1 MIILPGIVVQA
12 KIYES
17 EKSLVYRGIYEQKQ
31 IPAIIKVLKSDYP
44 SLAELNQ
51 YKQEYEITQQLNI
64 PGVIKAYSLEKYQN
78 TLVMILEDF
87 GGDSLK
93 KLVRSSQKITLVEFL
108 EIAIKITE
116 ILGEI
121 HAVNII
127 HKDINPS
134 NIVYNRETEQIK
146 IIDFGIATI
155 LNRENPTLK
164 NPNLLE
170 GTLAYISPEQTGRM
184 NRFLDYRTDFYSLGV
199 TFYELL
205 TNQLP
210 FTTTD
215 PMELV
220 HCHIAK
226 QPIPPDEIDS
236 DIPHEITGIVMKLL
250 AKNPEERYQ
259 SAWGIQADLV
269 MCLMQLEANG
279 EIEDII
285 PGQNDISDKFEIPQK
300 LYGREQAVKTLL
312 AAFERVA
319 GEDEPEQRSR
329 GDRELQEN
337 VHLNSHLPLCTP
349 APSAPSSLSSVTR
362 SQSKS
367 KLILVTG
374 YSGIGKS
381 ALVQEFYQAIRYAT
395 ATPNAKKRGYFLT
408 GKYDPLKRNIP
419 YSAIVSAFQGLVRQ
433 LLTESEKQLQQWRE
447 KLLAALQQQGQ
458 VIIDVIPELELII
471 GKQPALPK
479 LSSTEWQNR
488 FIFVFQNFI
497 RVFCQPEHPLVIF
510 LDDLHWTD
518 TATLKLIEGILT
530 DVEARYL
537 LLIGAYREREVNPS
551 HPLAIAVNEF
561 RKKRFT
567 LNQITLGSLS
577 LKSVNQL
584 IADTLQTPT
593 DSVKDLAKIV
603 YRKTEGNPFFVK
615 EFLQSIYAEKLI
627 IFDFDCLNWRW
638 ELAKIEAR
646 NITDNVVELL
656 IDKLKN
662 LPESTQKILRLAACV
677 GNNFDLNNLSIIC
690 EKLPTELVQDL
701 VIAVEGGL
709 IKAGEDYK
717 FTHDRLQQAAYN
729 LIDETQK
736 RAVHLQIGRLLLQ
749 NSTPE
754 TLSDKIFEIVSH
766 LNLGV
771 GVWRDLSL
779 SYGKQTQAR
788 TPIPLDEIS
797 FLNLIAGQKALA
809 EAAYGIAFKYLNAA
823 IKLLGKNSWMR
834 AYNLTLE
841 MYDSAVEAA
850 YLNGDFQQQ
859 IQLTKVVLQKAKNQL
874 EKVKVYQLKIQACIA
889 QTQLQEA
896 VKIALQAV
904 SLLGVNIPKKPSH
917 TALDEALLETAAKL
931 TGKEILDLI
940 ELPAMTDPIALAVMR
955 LLTSANAAAYTA
967 NPKLFPLIISKQVNL
982 SLEYGNAD
990 VSPLSYAYYGA
1001 ILCGSVISIESGY
1014 QFGQVALKLLEKID
1028 DRQILARTLDLVYGT
1043 IKGWKIHLKETLKP
1057 LQDAYRIGKDNGCF
1071 EYAGYSIVKYC
1082 YYSFLTGQ
1090 HLNKLE
1096 QEMKTYS
1103 EVLAELKQLTAVNYL
1118 ERDRQ
1123 AMINLIA
1130 GSLLPGVL
1138 TGRVY
1143 DEWEKLPIYEENKDC
1158 YGLLYL
1164 YLNKLILSYLFEEYS
1179 QAIAYAN
1186 IAETYLDGGTGLAL
1200 VAVFYFYDSLARL
1213 MLYPQLASCEQA
1225 KMMQRV
1231 NANQKKMKFW
1241 ATMAPM
1247 NYLHKYDLVEAERHR
1262 VLGQYLEAMDYCDRA
1277 IAGAKENEYIQEEAL
1292 SNELAAKLYLS
1303 RGQEKIAQ
1311 VYMKDA
1317 CYCYTC
1323 WGSDAKV
1330 KQLEAKYRQL
1340 LTETWTQCRLKYSI
1354 ASNLTTS
1361 TSSTEILDI
1370 ATVIK
1375 ASQAISGEIVLEK
1388 LLAKLMKILIEN
1400 AGAQVG
1406 YLILHSQAE
1415 PGNDSGQLLIQAS
1428 GSVHDEN
1435 IAVLQSIPIEN
1446 CLPVSVINY
1455 VARTH
1460 EIVVKH
1466 DAAKLGRFTDDPY
1479 IKTRQS
1485 QSILCAPI
1493 INQGQLSG
1501 LIYLEN
1507 NLTTGAFTSDRIEV
1521 INLIT
1526 AQAAISIENALLYS
1540 NLQHT
1545 KQQLE
1550 DYSRTLEVKV
1560 EERTQELA
1568 TAKKAAE
1575 AASKAKSEFLSN
1587 MSHELRTPLNGI
1599 LGYTQILQ
1607 RDNSLKIKQKEAIN
1621 IIHQCGA
1628 HLLTLINDILDLS
1641 KIEAG
1646 KMELCPSEID
1656 FSFFLQCVVE
1666 ICRIKADSKNIS
1678 FTYQPSN
1685 QLPTSIYADEKQLRQ
1700 VLINLLGNAIKFT
1713 EEGGVTF
1720 KVEVIGNGSL
1730 VIGNQPNDN
1739 QLPITN
1745 YQLPLCKIRFL
1756 IQDTGLGMSEAEI
1769 AQIFLPFERIGDK
1782 SRLVEGTGLGLAI
1795 SHKIVNM
1802 MGSTINVK
1810 SQLGEGSTFWIDLDL
1825 PVIVGS
1831 TKSSQSNQN
1840 EMIIGYQGKQQKILI
1855 VDDKWQN
1862 RAVLRNML
1870 EPLGFIIAEAANGE
1884 EGIEVARA
1892 LQPNLI
1898 IIDLVM
1904 PVLDGFE
1911 MMRQLR
1917 RLPEFESLPIVACS
1931 ASVYNIDRQ
1940 KSIQA
1945 GSNDFLSK
1953 PVVLENLLEKLQ
1965 LHLGLEWIYEQK
1977 NPQLP
1982 PETENAHQLATILPP
1997 PPEALARLYDLVRQ
2011 GLIFE
2016 VEEEA
2021 SRLEQENE
2029 EFVPFCRKILQFAQD
2044 FEVEKILNF
2053 LESYINPG

>member
-1 MIILPGIVVQA
+1 MIILPGIIVQA

-17 EKSLVYRGIYEQKQ
+17 EKSLVYRGMYEQKQ

-44 SLAELNQ
+44 SITELNQ
-51 YKQEYEITQQLNI
+51 YKQEYEITKQLNI

-87 GGDSLK
+87 GGESLK
-93 KLVRSSQKITLVEFL
+93 KLVRSSQKITMVEFL
-108 EIAIKITE
+108 EIAIKIVE
-116 ILGEI
+116 ILGAI
-121 HAVNII
+121 HNANII

-134 NIVYNRETEQIK
+134 NIVYNRESEQIK
-146 IIDFGIATI
+146 IIDFGIATV

-184 NRFLDYRTDFYSLGV
+184 NRSLDYRTDFYSLGV

-210 FTTTD
+210 FSTTD

-226 QPIPPDEIDS
+226 QPIPPHEIDR
-236 DIPHEITGIVMKLL
+236 DIPQDISAIVMKLL
-250 AKNPEERYQ
+250 AKNAEDRYQ
-259 SAWGIQADLV
+259 SAWGIHADLV

-300 LYGREQAVKTLL
+300 LYGRKQAIKTLL
-312 AAFERVA
+312 AAFERVR
-319 GEDEPEQRSR
+319 GGDEE
-329 GDRELQEN
+329 EITFL
-337 VHLNSHLPLCTP
+337 
-349 APSAPSSLSSVTR
+349 
-362 SQSKS
+362 SQSE
-367 KLILVTG
+367 LVLVTG

-381 ALVQEFYQAIRYAT
+381 ALVEEFYQAI
-395 ATPNAKKRGYFLT
+395 AKKRGYFIK

-419 YSAIVSAFQGLVRQ
+419 YSGIISAFQVLVRQ
-433 LLTESEKQLQQWRE
+433 LLTESEQQLQQWRE

-458 VIIDVIPELELII
+458 VIVDAIPELELII
-471 GKQPALPK
+471 GQQPPLEK
-479 LSSTEWQNR
+479 LSSLQAQNR
-488 FIFVFQNFI
+488 FIFACQNFM

-510 LDDLHWTD
+510 LDDFHEVD
-518 TATLKLIEGILT
+518 TATLKLIKQIFNDIKTG
-530 DVEARYL
+530 YL
-537 LLIGAYREREVNPS
+537 LLIVAYREQEVKPN
-551 HPLAIAVNEF
+551 HPLAIAVNEL
-561 RKKRFT
+561 RKKRVAI
-567 LNQITLGSLS
+567 NQINLESLS
-577 LKSVNQL
+577 LKAVTKL
-584 IADTLQTPT
+584 LADTLQTSNE
-593 DSVKDLAKIV
+593 SVKELANLV
-603 YRKTEGNPFFVK
+603 YLKTEGNPFFINN
-615 EFLQSIYAEKLI
+615 FLGKVYANKLI
-627 IFDFDCLNWRW
+627 TFDFDCLNWRW
-638 ELAKIEAR
+638 DLDKIAAMS
-646 NITDNVVELL
+646 ITDNVVDLL
-656 IDKLKN
+656 INKLKN
-662 LPESTQKILRLAACV
+662 LPQSTENILRLAACI
-677 GNNFDLNNLSIIC
+677 GNNFDLNTLSIIC
-690 EKLPTELVQDL
+690 EKLPDEILQHL

-709 IKAGEDYK
+709 IQPGQDYK
-717 FTHDRLQQAAYN
+717 FTHERVQQAAYN
-729 LIDETQK
+729 LIDDKQK
-736 RAVHLQIGRLLLQ
+736 TAIHLQIGCLLLR
-749 NSTPE
+749 NSRPGN
-754 TLSDKIFEIVSH
+754 LSDKIFEIVPH

-771 GVWRDLSL
+771 GVWQGLSL
-779 SYGKQTQAR
+779 SYKRQKQAKTS
-788 TPIPLDEIS
+788 IPLNEIA

-809 EAAYGIAFKYLNAA
+809 AAAYGLGLKYLNAG
-823 IKLLGKNSWMR
+823 IQLLGKNSWLSD
-834 AYNLTLE
+834 YDLTLALYE
-841 MYDSAVEAA
+841 SAVEAA
-850 YLNGDFQQQ
+850 YLNGDFKQQSK
-859 IQLTKVVLQKAKNQL
+859 LAEVVLQKAKIQL
-874 EKVKVYQLKIQACIA
+874 DKVRVYQIKIQSCIA
-889 QTQLQEA
+889 QTRLQEA
-896 VKIALQAV
+896 VDIALQAV
-904 SLLGVNIPKKPSH
+904 ALLGVNIPKKPSH
-917 TALDEALLETAAKL
+917 TDLDEALLETASKL
-931 TGKEILDLI
+931 AGKAILDLI
-940 ELPAMTDPIALAVMR
+940 ELPPMSEPIALAVMR

-967 NPKLFPLIISKQVNL
+967 NPKLLPLMISKQVNL

-1001 ILCGSVISIESGY
+1001 VLCKVVVSIESGY
-1014 QFGQVALKLLEKID
+1014 QFGQVALKLLEKLD
-1028 DRQILARTLDLVYGT
+1028 NQQIIARTIDLVYGT
-1043 IKGWKIHLKETLKP
+1043 IQVWKMHLKATLKP
-1057 LQDAYRIGKDNGCF
+1057 LQDAYQIGKDNGSF
-1071 EYAGYSIVKYC
+1071 EYAGYGIVKHC

-1090 HLNKLE
+1090 PLKELE
-1096 QEMKTYS
+1096 QDMKTYS
-1103 EVLAELKQLTAVNYL
+1103 EVLAQLKQLTAVNYL

-1123 AMINLIA
+1123 AILNLIE

-1143 DEWEKLPIYEENKDC
+1143 DEWQNLPIYEQVNDE

-1164 YLNKLILSYLFEEYS
+1164 YLNKVILSYLFEEYS

-1186 IAETYLDGGTGLAL
+1186 TAGTYLDGGTGLAL

-1213 MLYPQLASCEQA
+1213 AIYPELTISEQA

-1241 ATMAPM
+1241 ANLAPM
-1247 NYLHKYDLVEAERHR
+1247 NYLHKYDLVEAERYR
-1262 VLGQYLEAMDYCDRA
+1262 VLGQYLEAMEYCDRA
-1277 IAGAKENEYIQEEAL
+1277 IAGAKENEYIQEQAL

-1323 WGSDAKV
+1323 WGSEAKV
-1330 KQLEAKYRQL
+1330 KDLQGKYPQL
-1340 LTETWTQCRLKYSI
+1340 LTENWTPSRLKYSI
-1354 ASNLTTS
+1354 VSNLTTS

-1400 AGAQVG
+1400 AGAEVG
-1406 YLILHSQAE
+1406 YLILHSQPE
-1415 PGNDSGQLLIQAS
+1415 SGNESEKLLIQAS
-1428 GSVHDEN
+1428 GCVNEEN

-1446 CLPVSVINY
+1446 CLPVAIINY
-1455 VARTH
+1455 VTRTK

-1479 IKTRQS
+1479 IKTHQS
-1485 QSILCAPI
+1485 KSILCAPI

-1526 AQAAISIENALLYS
+1526 AQAAISIENAMLYR

-1545 KQQLE
+1545 KQQIE
-1550 DYSRTLEVKV
+1550 EYSRTLEIKV

-1607 RDNSLKIKQKEAIN
+1607 RDNSLKLQQKEEIN
-1621 IIHQCGA
+1621 IIYQCGT

-1646 KMELCPSEID
+1646 KMELYPSEID
-1656 FSFFLQCVVE
+1656 FPFFLQCVVE
-1666 ICRIKADSKNIS
+1666 MCRIKAETKNIS

-1685 QLPTSIYADEKQLRQ
+1685 QLPASIYADEKQLRQ
-1700 VLINLLGNAIKFT
+1700 ILINLLGNAIKFT

-1720 KVEVIGNGSL
+1720 KIEVIAQDSL
-1730 VIGNQPNDN
+1730 PISNKENPS
-1739 QLPITN
+1739 QLPIC
-1745 YQLPLCKIRFL
+1745 QIRFL
-1756 IQDTGLGMSEAEI
+1756 IQDTGVGMSEAQI
-1769 AQIFLPFERIGDK
+1769 AQIFLPFERVGDK
-1782 SRLVEGTGLGLAI
+1782 TRLVEGTGLGLAI

-1810 SQLGEGSTFWIDLDL
+1810 SKPGEGSTFWIDLDL
-1825 PVIVGS
+1825 PVIVGT
-1831 TKSSQSNQN
+1831 TKSSQSNRN

-1870 EPLGFIIAEAANGE
+1870 EPLGFIIVEAANGE
-1884 EGIEVARA
+1884 EGIEAACA

-1898 IIDLVM
+1898 VIDLVM

-1953 PVVLENLLEKLQ
+1953 PVVVENLLEKLQ

-1977 NPQLP
+1977 NLQHQ
-1982 PETENAHQLATILPP
+1982 PEIEHLHQSNTILPP
-1997 PPEALARLYDLVRQ
+1997 PAEALARLYDLVRQ

-2016 VEEEA
+2016 VEGEA
-2021 SRLEQENE
+2021 LRLEKENE
-2029 EFVPFCRKILQFAQD
+2029 EFVPFARKILQFAQD
-2044 FEVEKILNF
+2044 FEVEKILHF

>member
-17 EKSLVYRGIYEQKQ
+17 EKSIVYRGIYEQKQ
-31 IPAIIKVLKSDYP
+31 IPAILKVLKSDYP
-44 SLAELNQ
+44 SVAELNQ
-51 YKQEYEITQQLNI
+51 YKQEYEITQQLKL

-87 GGDSLK
+87 GGESLK
-93 KLVRSSQKITLVEFL
+93 RLVKSSQKITLVEFL
-108 EIAIKITE
+108 EIAIKLTE
-116 ILGEI
+116 IIGEI
-121 HAVNII
+121 HAANII

-146 IIDFGIATI
+146 LIDFGIATI
-155 LNRENPTLK
+155 LSRQNPTLN

-184 NRFLDYRTDFYSLGV
+184 NRSLDYRTDFYSLGV

-210 FTTTD
+210 FKTTD
-215 PMELV
+215 PIELV

-226 QPIPPDEIDS
+226 QPIPPHEIDS
-236 DIPHEITGIVMKLL
+236 DIPQDISAIIMKLL
-250 AKNPEERYQ
+250 AKNPEDRYQ

-285 PGQNDISDKFEIPQK
+285 PGQNDIYDKFEIPQK

-319 GEDEPEQRSR
+319 GGEGKSP
-329 GDRELQEN
+329 
-337 VHLNSHLPLCTP
+337 
-349 APSAPSSLSSVTR
+349 
-362 SQSKS
+362 QSKIE
-367 KLILVTG
+367 LMLVTG

-381 ALVQEFYQAIRYAT
+381 ALVQEIYQAI
-395 ATPNAKKRGYFLT
+395 AKKRGYFLT
-408 GKYDPLKRNIP
+408 GKFDPLKRNIP
-419 YSAIVSAFQGLVRQ
+419 YSGIVSAFQGLVRQ
-433 LLTESEKQLQQWRE
+433 LLTESEGQLQQWRE
-447 KLLAALQQQGQ
+447 KLLAALHQQGQ
-458 VIIDVIPELELII
+458 VIIDAIPELELII
-471 GKQPALPK
+471 GKQPAVPE
-479 LSSTEWQNR
+479 LSSIESQNR
-488 FIFVFQNFI
+488 FIFAFQNFI

-518 TATLKLIEGILT
+518 TATLKLIKLIVT
-530 DVEARYL
+530 DIALQYL
-537 LLIGAYREREVNPS
+537 LLIGAYQEQEFNPN
-551 HPLAIAVNEF
+551 HPVKLAVNQLG
-561 RKKRFT
+561 KKRVT
-567 LNQITLGSLS
+567 INQITLEPLS
-577 LKSVNQL
+577 LKSVTQL
-584 IADTLQTPT
+584 IADTLHSPT
-593 DSVKDLAKIV
+593 EAVKELAKLV
-603 YRKTEGNPFFVK
+603 HRKTEGNPFFVN
-615 EFLQSIYAEKLI
+615 EFLKQIYAENLLV
-627 IFDFDCLNWRW
+627 FDLDCLNWRW
-638 ELAKIEAR
+638 DMAKIAAM

-656 IDKLKN
+656 IDKLKK
-662 LPESTQKILRLAACV
+662 LPESTQNILRLAACV
-677 GNNFDLNNLSIIC
+677 GTNFDLNTLSIIC
-690 EKLPTELVQDL
+690 HKLPREVVQDL
-701 VIAVEGGL
+701 VIAVEWGL
-709 IKAGEDYK
+709 IQPEQDYK
-717 FTHDRLQQAAYN
+717 FTHDRVQQAAYN
-729 LIDETQK
+729 SIDQTQK
-736 RAVHLQIGRLLLQ
+736 TAVHLQIGRLLLQ
-749 NSTPE
+749 NSPPE
-754 TLSDKIFEIVSH
+754 TLSDKIFEIVPH
-766 LNLGV
+766 LNLGI

-779 SYGKQTQAR
+779 PDGKERQAIPEGKERQAR
-788 TPIPLDEIS
+788 TPIPLNEIA

-809 EAAYGIAFKYLNAA
+809 ASAYGVASKYLNAG
-823 IKLLGKNSWMR
+823 IELLAKNSWLL
-834 AYNLTLE
+834 AYDLTLALYE
-841 MYDSAVEAA
+841 SAVEAA

-859 IQLTKVVLQKAKNQL
+859 SKLTEVVLQKAKTQL
-874 EKVKVYQLKIQACIA
+874 DKVKVSQVKIKACIA
-889 QTQLQEA
+889 QTQLPEA
-896 VKIALQAV
+896 VEIAWQTV
-904 SLLGVNIPKKPSH
+904 SLLGVNIPKQPSR
-917 TALDEALLETAAKL
+917 ADLDEALLETAAKL
-931 TGKEILDLI
+931 TGKEFLDLI
-940 ELPAMTDPIALAVMR
+940 ELPPMSEPIALAVMR
-955 LLTSANAAAYTA
+955 LLASANAAAYTA
-967 NPKLFPLIISKQVNL
+967 NPQLLPLIISQQVNL

-1001 ILCGSVISIESGY
+1001 ILCGSVVSIESGY
-1014 QFGQVALKLLEKID
+1014 KFGQVALKLLDKLD
-1028 DRQILARTLDLVYGT
+1028 NKQVLSRTLDLVYGT
-1043 IKGWKIHLKETLKP
+1043 IQGWKFHLKSTLKP
-1057 LQDAYRIGKDNGCF
+1057 LHNAYEIGKDNGCF

-1090 HLNKLE
+1090 PLNELE

-1103 EVLAELKQLTAVNYL
+1103 EVLEQHKQLTAVNYL

-1123 AMINLIA
+1123 AILNLIE

-1138 TGRVY
+1138 TGKVY
-1143 DEWEKLPIYEENKDC
+1143 DEWEKLPIYEQANDY
-1158 YGLLYL
+1158 YGLLFL

-1186 IAETYLDGGTGLAL
+1186 LAETYLDGGTGLAL

-1213 MLYPQLASCEQA
+1213 MVYPELASEEQA
-1225 KMMQRV
+1225 KIIKKV
-1231 NANQKKMKFW
+1231 NVNQKKMKYW
-1241 ATMAPM
+1241 ANIAPM

-1277 IAGAKENEYIQEEAL
+1277 IAGAKKNEYIQEEAL

-1303 RGQEKIAQ
+1303 RRKEKIAQ
-1311 VYMKDA
+1311 VYMRDA

-1323 WGSDAKV
+1323 WGSQAKV
-1330 KQLEAKYRQL
+1330 KKLSDKYPHL
-1340 LTETWTQCRLKYSI
+1340 ITENWTKNSVKYSI
-1354 ASNLTTS
+1354 TSHITTS

-1375 ASQAISGEIVLEK
+1375 ASQAIYGEIVLEK
-1388 LLAKLMKILIEN
+1388 LLAKLMKIMLEN
-1400 AGAQVG
+1400 AAAQVG
-1406 YLILHSQAE
+1406 YLILHSQAD
-1415 PGNDSGQLLIQAS
+1415 PANDSGQLLIEAS
-1428 GSVHDEN
+1428 GSVDNEN
-1435 IAVLQSIPIEN
+1435 IAVLQSIPVEN

-1455 VARTH
+1455 VARTK
-1460 EIVVKH
+1460 EIVVNH
-1466 DAAKLGRFTDDPY
+1466 DAANMGRFTDDPY
-1479 IKTRQS
+1479 IKTYQS
-1485 QSILCAPI
+1485 KSILCAPI
-1493 INQGQLSG
+1493 INKGQLSG
-1501 LIYLEN
+1501 AIYLEN

-1550 DYSRTLEVKV
+1550 HYSRTLEVKV
-1560 EERTQELA
+1560 KERTQELA
-1568 TAKKAAE
+1568 TAKKSAE
-1575 AASKAKSEFLSN
+1575 AASLAKTEFLSN

-1607 RDNSLKIKQKEAIN
+1607 RDSSLKNKQKEAIN
-1621 IIHQCGA
+1621 IIHQCGG

-1656 FSFFLQCVVE
+1656 FDFFLQCVVE
-1666 ICRIKADSKNIS
+1666 ICRIKAETKNIS
-1678 FTYQPSN
+1678 FTYQPSK
-1685 QLPTSIYADEKQLRQ
+1685 QLPKSIYTDEKRLRQ

-1720 KVEVIGNGSL
+1720 KVEVIGNAA
-1730 VIGNQPNDN
+1730 NDN
-1739 QLPITN
+1739 QLPIPD
-1745 YQLPLCKIRFL
+1745 YPLPICQIRFL
-1756 IQDTGLGMSEAEI
+1756 IQDTGVGMSESEI
-1769 AQIFLPFERIGDK
+1769 AQIFLPFERVGDRA
-1782 SRLVEGTGLGLAI
+1782 RLVEGTGLGLAI
-1795 SHKIVNM
+1795 SQKIVNM

-1831 TKSSQSNQN
+1831 TKSSQSKHN
-1840 EMIIGYQGKQQKILI
+1840 EMIIGYEGKQQKILV

-1884 EGIEVARA
+1884 EGIEIARA

-1917 RLPEFESLPIVACS
+1917 RLPEFQAVPIIACS

-1982 PETENAHQLATILPP
+1982 PEIENAHQIATIVPP

>member
-1 MIILPGIVVQA
+1 MITLPGIVVQA

-31 IPAIIKVLKSDYP
+31 IPAIVKVLKSEYP
-44 SLAELNQ
+44 SIEELNQ

-78 TLVMILEDF
+78 TLAMILEDF
-87 GGDSLK
+87 GGESLK
-93 KLVRSSQKITLVEFL
+93 KLVKSSQKITMIEFL

-116 ILGEI
+116 IIEKI
-121 HAVNII
+121 HTLKII

-155 LNRENPTLK
+155 LTRENPTLK

-184 NRFLDYRTDFYSLGV
+184 NRSLDYRTDFYSLGV

-215 PMELV
+215 PIELV

-226 QPIPPDEIDS
+226 QPIPPHEIDR
-236 DIPHEITGIVMKLL
+236 DIPPNISAIVMKLL
-250 AKNPEERYQ
+250 AKNAEDRYQ

-279 EIEDII
+279 EIQDII

-300 LYGREQAVKTLL
+300 LYGREEAIKTLL

-319 GEDEPEQRSR
+319 GGEKGEGYS
-329 GDRELQEN
+329 
-337 VHLNSHLPLCTP
+337 
-349 APSAPSSLSSVTR
+349 
-362 SQSKS
+362 SKS
-367 KLILVTG
+367 ELMLVTG

-381 ALVQEFYQAIRYAT
+381 ALVQEFYQAIAE
-395 ATPNAKKRGYFLT
+395 KGGYFLT
-408 GKYDPLKRNIP
+408 VKFDPLQRKIP
-419 YSAIVSAFQGLVRQ
+419 YSAIISAFQGLVRQ
-433 LLTESEKQLQQWRE
+433 LLTGSEKQLQQWRE

-458 VIIDVIPELELII
+458 VIIDGIPELELII
-471 GKQPALPK
+471 GKQPTLPK
-479 LSSTEWQNR
+479 LSSTQSQNR

-497 RVFCQPEHPLVIF
+497 RIFCQAQHPLVIF

-518 TATLKLIEGILT
+518 TATLKLIKQLLT
-530 DVEARYL
+530 DGNTEYL
-537 LLIGAYREREVNPS
+537 LIIGAEREQEFKPN
-551 HPLAIAVNEF
+551 HGLAIAINEF
-561 RKKRFT
+561 RRKGVAT
-567 LNQITLGSLS
+567 NIINLEDLSLS
-577 LKSVNQL
+577 SLINL
-584 IADTLQTPT
+584 IADALKTNTE
-593 DSVKDLAKIV
+593 SVKKLAELV
-603 YRKTEGNPFFVK
+603 YIKTQGNPFFVK
-615 EFLQSIYAEKLI
+615 EFLQNIYNQKLL
-627 IFDFDCLNWRW
+627 IFDFDCLSWRW
-638 ELAKIEAR
+638 DLAKIAAM
-646 NITDNVVELL
+646 NITDNVVDLL
-656 IDKLKN
+656 IDKLKK
-662 LPESTQKILRLAACV
+662 LPESTQNILRLAACV
-677 GNNFDLNNLSIIC
+677 GNNFDLNTLSIIC
-690 EKLPTELVQDL
+690 EKLPSEVVQDL
-701 VIAVEGGL
+701 VIAVEWGL
-709 IKAGEDYK
+709 IQPEQDYK
-717 FTHDRLQQAAYN
+717 FTHERLQQAAYN
-729 LIDETQK
+729 LIAQK
-736 RAVHLQIGRLLLQ
+736 QKTAVHLQIGRLLLQ

-754 TLSDKIFEIVSH
+754 TVSDKIFEIVPH

-779 SYGKQTQAR
+779 PYRKQRQTK
-788 TPIPLDEIS
+788 TPIPLNEIAY
-797 FLNLIAGQKALA
+797 LNLIAGQKALA
-809 EAAYGIAFKYLNAA
+809 AAAYGLAFKYLNAG
-823 IKLLGKNSWMR
+823 IELLGKNSWLR
-834 AYNLTLE
+834 AYDLTLALYE
-841 MYDSAVEAA
+841 SAVEAA

-859 IQLTKVVLQKAKNQL
+859 NQLAEVLLQKAKNPQD
-874 EKVKVYQLKIQACIA
+874 KVKVYQVKIQSCIA

-896 VKIALQAV
+896 VDIALQAV
-904 SLLGVNIPKKPSH
+904 ALLGVNIAKKPSQVN
-917 TALDEALLETAAKL
+917 LDEALLETASKL
-931 TGKEILDLI
+931 SGKQILDLI
-940 ELPAMTDPIALAVMR
+940 ELPPMSEPIPLAVMR

-967 NPKLFPLIISKQVNL
+967 NPQLFPLIISQQVNL
-982 SLEYGNAD
+982 SLEYGNAE
-990 VSPLSYAYYGA
+990 VSALSYAYYGA
-1001 ILCGSVISIESGY
+1001 ILCGAVVSIEAGY
-1014 QFGQVALKLLEKID
+1014 QFGQVALKLLEKLD
-1028 DRQILARTLDLVYGT
+1028 NKQILARTLYLVYGT
-1043 IKGWKIHLKETLKP
+1043 IKGWKIHLNETLKP
-1057 LQDAYRIGKDNGCF
+1057 LQDAYQIGKDNGSF

-1082 YYSFLTGQ
+1082 YYCFLTGQ
-1090 HLNKLE
+1090 PLKELE
-1096 QEMKTYS
+1096 QEIATYS
-1103 EVLAELKQLTAVNYL
+1103 EVLAQLKQLTAVNYL

-1123 AMINLIA
+1123 AILNLIE
-1130 GSLLPGVL
+1130 GSLLPGVV

-1143 DEWEKLPIYEENKDC
+1143 DEWEKLPIYEQENDY
-1158 YGLLYL
+1158 YGILYL
-1164 YLNKLILSYLFEEYS
+1164 YLNKIILSYLFEEYS

-1186 IAETYLDGGTGLAL
+1186 IAENYLDGATGLIL
-1200 VAVFYFYDSLARL
+1200 VAIFYFYDSLARL
-1213 MLYPQLASCEQA
+1213 MIYPELASCEQA
-1225 KMMQRV
+1225 KIMKRV

-1241 ATMAPM
+1241 ANMAPM
-1247 NYLHKYDLVEAERHR
+1247 NYLHKYYLVEAERHR

-1303 RGQEKIAQ
+1303 LGKEKIAQ
-1311 VYMKDA
+1311 VYIKDA

-1330 KQLEAKYRQL
+1330 KNLEGKYPQL
-1340 LTETWTQCRLKYSI
+1340 LTGNWQTNRLKYSI

-1361 TSSTEILDI
+1361 SSSTEILDI

-1375 ASQAISGEIVLEK
+1375 ASQVISSEIVLEK
-1388 LLAKLMKILIEN
+1388 LLAKLMKIMIEN

-1406 YLILHSQAE
+1406 YLILHSQA
-1415 PGNDSGQLLIQAS
+1415 DSGNESGELLIEAS
-1428 GSVHDEN
+1428 GSVDNKN

-1455 VARTH
+1455 VARTK
-1460 EIVVKH
+1460 EIIVKH

-1479 IKTRQS
+1479 IKTHQS
-1485 QSILCAPI
+1485 KSILCAPI

-1526 AQAAISIENALLYS
+1526 AQAAISIENALLYR

-1545 KQQLE
+1545 KQQIE
-1550 DYSRTLEVKV
+1550 EYSRTLEIKV

-1575 AASKAKSEFLSN
+1575 AASTAKSEFLSN

-1607 RDNSLKIKQKEAIN
+1607 RDSSLQNQQKEAIN

-1646 KMELCPSEID
+1646 KMELSPSEID
-1656 FSFFLQCVVE
+1656 FDFFLQCVVE
-1666 ICRIKADSKNIS
+1666 ICRIKAEPKNIS

-1720 KVEVIGNGSL
+1720 KVEAIDIHGRDAEKIEMGFQSPSQLEPLKRSGGKRPLDALRPRVFFDEGTD
-1730 VIGNQPNDN
+1730 P

-1745 YQLPLCKIRFL
+1745 YQLPICKIRFL
-1756 IQDTGLGMSEAEI
+1756 IQDTGVGMSEAEI
-1769 AQIFLPFERIGDK
+1769 DQIFLPFERVGEQA
-1782 SRLVEGTGLGLAI
+1782 SLVEGTGLGLAI

-1802 MGSTINVK
+1802 MGSNINVK
-1810 SQLGEGSTFWIDLDL
+1810 SKPGEGSTFWIDLDL

-1831 TKSSQSNQN
+1831 TKSSQSKHN
-1840 EMIIGYQGKQQKILI
+1840 EIIIGYQGKQQTILV

-1884 EGIEVARA
+1884 EGIEVARG

-1917 RLPEFESLPIVACS
+1917 RLPEFEALPIVACS

-1945 GSNDFLSK
+1945 GSSDFLSK

-1965 LHLGLEWIYEQK
+1965 LHLGIEWIYQQK
-1977 NPQLP
+1977 NPPLQ
-1982 PETENAHQLATILPP
+1982 PEIENPHQISTILPP

-2011 GLIFE
+2011 GLVFE

-2021 SRLEQENE
+2021 SRLEQEND
-2029 EFVPFCRKILQFAQD
+2029 EFVPFARKILQFAQD
-2044 FEVEKILNF
+2044 FEVEKILH
-2053 LESYINPG
+2053 LIESYINPG